1 MKASEC
7 EVHEDDDDRYKDDE
21 LFCALTDW
29 RKGFNEG
36 IVIQSWSYR
45 SEVFCEKNCFE
56 KFS

>member
-29 RKGFNEG
+29 RKGFNDG

-45 SEVFCEKNCFE
+45 V
-56 KFS
+56 